1 MAASGSPVGVKVPE
15 PREPS
20 PAEVFVLEGFR
31 EECRRR
37 RAGSHGATRRGRK
50 RRAVLTMVHNE
61 PVFLPIW
68 LRYYSRFFGPEDIH
82 VLDHD
87 TTDGSTDRDGFVRIP
102 VSHGSVDHT
111 WMVRTIEHHQWEL
124 LDSYDVVLVTD
135 VDEIVAPRPEQG
147 TLAGYIDRLDEEFV
161 NCLGYE
167 VIHMLDR
174 EGRFDP
180 SRRVL
185 DQRGYWFPNNAYNK
199 PALAMEPLRWVPGF
213 HTLEDGRTR
222 LDPDLCMIHLHR
234 MDYEICLARH
244 RYRRG
249 RRWNERDL
257 AENWAGHN
265 LIADEAEFARWFY
278 EDSSIE
284 ELQALEVQPIPAS
297 WRGLF

>member
-1 MAASGSPVGVKVPE
+1 
-15 PREPS
+15 
-20 PAEVFVLEGFR
+20 
-31 EECRRR
+31 
-37 RAGSHGATRRGRK
+37 
-50 RRAVLTMVHNE
+50 MVHNE

-87 TTDGSTDRDGFVRIP
+87 TSDGSTDRDGFVRIP

-111 WMVRTIEHHQWEL
+111 WMVRTIEQHQREL
-124 LDSYDVVLVTD
+124 LERYDVVLVTD

-147 TLAGYIDRLDEEFV
+147 TLADYIDRLDEEFV

-167 VIHMLDR
+167 VIHMVDR

-180 SRRVL
+180 ARRVL

-199 PALAMEPLRWVPGF
+199 PALAMEPLSWVPGF

-278 EDSSIE
+278 EDSSIG
-284 ELQALEVQPIPAS
+284 ELQTLVIQPIPAS